1 MHRLHG
7 QQELTDVLHSHGGV
21 APLAKP
27 RIDSAELSPDQS
39 PASIARRCNTRAC
52 SRSHLSLALRGRP
65 EARRCSRDASLKPW
79 NAGG

>member
-1 MHRLHG
+1 MRRLHG
-7 QQELTDVLHSHGGV
+7 QQGLTDVLRSHGGV